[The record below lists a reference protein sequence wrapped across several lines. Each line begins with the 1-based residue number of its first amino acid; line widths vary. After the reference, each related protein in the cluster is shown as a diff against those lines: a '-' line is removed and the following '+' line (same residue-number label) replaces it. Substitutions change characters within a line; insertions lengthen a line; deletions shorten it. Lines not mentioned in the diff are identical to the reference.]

1 MRRRRF
7 GFVVPRVG
15 SPSARA
21 RPAARRGGRRGPG
34 TSRRVIFAVVSKRS
48 ERTMGIAAM
57 PTDPSE
63 ARSVVSERSE
73 RTIDVA
79 APPSVVPTSLSEL
92 TTLRLGGPANRLVTA
107 STAEELIDVVR
118 SADTA
123 GEPVLVVGG
132 GSNLLVSDDGWP
144 GVVVLVRTQGIARA
158 GDGVTVQAGVVWDEL
173 VLR

>member
-34 TSRRVIFAVVSKRS
+34 TSRRVIFAVVSERS

-57 PTDPSE
+57 PTDPSK
-63 ARSVVSERSE
+63 ARSVVP
-73 RTIDVA
+73 I
-79 APPSVVPTSLSEL
+79 SLSEL
-92 TTLRLGGPANRLVTA
+92 TTLRLGGPAHRLVTA

-118 SADTA
+118 SADAA
-123 GEPVLVVGG
+123 GEPLLVVG
-132 GSNLLVSDDGWP
+132 
-144 GVVVLVRTQGIARA
+144 
-158 GDGVTVQAGVVWDEL
+158 
-173 VLR
+173 